1 MAKERDKVLGPLL
14 LKVNAIR
21 YRSIALK
28 ILEIQNTKG
37 PRMEFT
43 MVVSGPDIGL
53 GQGFMGL
60 WGGEK
65 GWFSSTWV
73 RQDVSTPSQL
83 A

>member
-1 MAKERDKVLGPLL
+1 
-14 LKVNAIR
+14 
-21 YRSIALK
+21 
-28 ILEIQNTKG
+28 
-37 PRMEFT
+37 MEFT

-65 GWFSSTWV
+65 GWFSSTLV